1 LKERLHILTGS
12 EKDLEHM
19 IIDRFLE
26 VIHVYRDRLTEG
38 GMNLKPNLDM
48 KKESFIRRMN
58 KEYLKFVD
66 KNQ

>member
-1 LKERLHILTGS
+1 
-12 EKDLEHM
+12 M

-38 GMNLKPNLDM
+38 GMSLKPNLDM